1 MGDRIAG
8 GGKDDTRRFFSQ
20 WLCFYCV
27 STVFLLCFLPHL
39 VFMLPLMDLC
49 ESIR

>member
-27 STVFLLCFLPHL
+27 STVFLASFGIYAT
-39 VFMLPLMDLC
+39 FNGPL
-49 ESIR
+49 